1 MMIAQRSLLQSELD
15 TLRKAVSA
23 GSESK
28 NRQAAEQTTNILEQ
42 RANATSDRRNDAVEA
57 AISARN
63 RCMQEQATN
72 GGGGGGGGENA
83 EGEED
88 PCDQFEESADT
99 VEDTTFEN
107 AGATANYF
115 SAAFLLKP
123 NQQYQNYMQARM
135 TALEREVTEINT
147 KLNNLEGDQLYLG
160 EIAEAMSADLNMKK
174 EQDFNQWMK
183 FHFNSETTR
192 TSSSGFSFGLHLSV
206 EGSVGI
212 PGVGSGSRSH
222 SLGLQYSE
230 TRKAFSNAKLQVSG
244 QLLRVVIKRPWFKPS
259 LFDNPILNFVS
270 FDMSIKLSPFYN
282 ILTEVDPILATWYV
296 ESITL
301 DRG

>member
-15 TLRKAVSA
+15 TFRKAVSA

-42 RANATSDRRNDAVEA
+42 RANATSDKRNDAVEA

-135 TALEREVTEINT
+135 TALEREVTVINT
-147 KLNNLEGDQLYLG
+147 KLNNLEDSQLYLG
-160 EIAEAMSADLNMKK
+160 EIAEAMSADLNVKE
-174 EQDFNQWMK
+174 EQDFNQWMN

-192 TSSSGFSFGLHLSV
+192 TSSSGFSFGFHLSV
-206 EGSVGI
+206 GGSVGI

-282 ILTEVDPILATWYV
+282 ILTEVDPILATWYI

>member
-1 MMIAQRSLLQSELD
+1 MLIAQRSLLQSELD

-72 GGGGGGGGENA
+72 GGGGGGGENA

-270 FDMSIKLSPFYN
+270 SDKLIKLSPFYN
-282 ILTEVDPILATWYV
+282 ILTEVDPN
-296 ESITL
+296 
-301 DRG
+301 

>member
-15 TLRKAVSA
+15 TFRKAVSA

-72 GGGGGGGGENA
+72 RGGGGGEENA

-115 SAAFLLKP
+115 STAFLLKP
-123 NQQYQNYMQARM
+123 NQQYQNYLQARM

-192 TSSSGFSFGLHLSV
+192 TSSSQFSFGLNLGV

-212 PGVGSGSRSH
+212 PEVGSRSRSH
-222 SLGLQYSE
+222 GLGFQYDE
-230 TRKAFSNAKLQVSG
+230 IQKAFSNAKLQVSG
-244 QLLRVVIKRPWFKPS
+244 QLLRVAIKRPWFKPS
-259 LFDNPILNFVS
+259 LFDNPTLNFVS
-270 FDMSIKLSPFYN
+270 SNMLIK
-282 ILTEVDPILATWYV
+282 
-296 ESITL
+296 
-301 DRG
+301 

>member
-1 MMIAQRSLLQSELD
+1 MHVCECKLGCTCAHTHCCRERPPSRDMLIAQRSLLQSELD

-28 NRQAAEQTTNILEQ
+28 NRQAAEQTTNALEQ

-72 GGGGGGGGENA
+72 QGGRGGGGGGGENS
-83 EGEED
+83 EGNED

-107 AGATANYF
+107 AGAMANYF

-244 QLLRVVIKRPWFKPS
+244 QLLRVVIKRPWFKSS

-270 FDMSIKLSPFYN
+270 SDS
-282 ILTEVDPILATWYV
+282 
-296 ESITL
+296 
-301 DRG
+301 